1 MSFVIWKICACYSFK
16 YFFCNFL
23 SSPYGNTIKHV
34 TLLYKYIVL
43 GYSVGFLF
51 LFSFSLLFTLGS
63 FYSHSS
69 SSLILS
75 LAMFI
80 PLISHKKHYSL
91 FIIVTVFY
99 ISSILINFLRV
110 YLSG

>member
-23 SSPYGNTIKHV
+23 SSPYGIPIKHV

-51 LFSFSLLFTLGS
+51 FFFLFSFLFAFQFGK
-63 FYSHSS
+63 FYSHIFKFTDSFFGHVQSS
-69 SSLILS
+69 DE
-75 LAMFI
+75 
-80 PLISHKKHYSL
+80 P
-91 FIIVTVFY
+91 
-99 ISSILINFLRV
+99 
-110 YLSG
+110 